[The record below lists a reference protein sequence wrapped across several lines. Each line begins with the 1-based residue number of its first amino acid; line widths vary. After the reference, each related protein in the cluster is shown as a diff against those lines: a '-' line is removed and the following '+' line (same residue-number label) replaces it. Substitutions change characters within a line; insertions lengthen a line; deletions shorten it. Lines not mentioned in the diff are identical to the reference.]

1 MPPMPTLKDYFP
13 PTEPY
18 LDVLHVDEDILVVN
32 KQSGLL
38 SVPGKDPSLWDCVE
52 HRARQAYP
60 TAGMC
65 HRLDKDTSGVLV
77 LALNKRAHGRIG
89 SQFDA
94 GHERAF
100 RCRSIHG
107 GAMQHVSR
115 AHHQFAVDEPRD
127 RSKLMG
133 DTDIDHGDLDPG
145 MAGQHVDS
153 SSAAK
158 KVQHHLSGDIPRIGA
173 DAFVDDTM
181 IGGKCE
187 HPTARDGRL

>member
-1 MPPMPTLKDYFP
+1 MKCQRPFDHGNFASAALFVDSRPQPGHQIDRLASHDRRNRRTRRRIADTHFAGADETDTLP
-13 PTEPY
+13 
-18 LDVLHVDEDILVVN
+18 N
-32 KQSGLL
+32 
-38 SVPGKDPSLWDCVE
+38 
-52 HRARQAYP
+52 
-60 TAGMC
+60 
-65 HRLDKDTSGVLV
+65 
-77 LALNKRAHGRIG
+77 RIG

-158 KVQHHLSGDIPRIGA
+158 KVANHLNGHFARIGA